1 MVDFGR
7 YFLLQHISLFSGLP
21 CAGVHPGGDHLPN
34 GRLHRAVQAQ
44 RHQIHRA
51 HSRQHH
57 WSNGT
62 LTCGMSEGHVLQF
75 TIVQIAHF
83 HSLYPLDQSHG
94 NHDHGQVVRE
104 TGF

>member
-44 RHQIHRA
+44 RHQVHRA

-57 WSNGT
+57 WSNGR
-62 LTCGMSEGHVLQF
+62 LTSGTREGNVLQS
-75 TIVQIAHF
+75 TIVQIA
-83 HSLYPLDQSHG
+83 LLDQSHG
-94 NHDHGQVVRE
+94 NHDDGEVVRE